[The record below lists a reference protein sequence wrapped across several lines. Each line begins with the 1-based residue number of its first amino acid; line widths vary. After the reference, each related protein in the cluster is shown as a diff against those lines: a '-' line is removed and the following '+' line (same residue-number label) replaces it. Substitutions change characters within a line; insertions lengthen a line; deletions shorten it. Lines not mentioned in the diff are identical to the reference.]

1 MPSPADRPSSAAS
14 GPVPAANSPAP
25 GTRRPRRRRV
35 ALRLTI
41 AGLGVAAG
49 STLLQLLWPPP
60 DRSSSQTA
68 LVRPDQ
74 LANPPSR
81 PVTVLVLGLDGDRRG
96 AANNGAA
103 PPGPANSDAMLLVRI
118 NPQGPLQVL
127 SLPTELAVRLPG
139 QQTFQPLGGLYRQGG
154 VALSADVV
162 RELVGLAPEQ
172 PDRYVVMPR
181 EALRHLVDS
190 VGSLELSPDRPMRYE
205 DRRQRYR
212 IALEAG
218 LQPMTG
224 EKVEQMLRFRDPVW
238 GEAGRRDA
246 VQQVIP
252 TLVEAMARPEM
263 ISQWPSLVGQLE
275 GKVETNLS
283 RSELLSLLAV
293 TLSRPQ
299 AIRFST
305 LPLAPRQRPDQP
317 LRQIDPRAPEPYW
330 PPASP

>member
-1 MPSPADRPSSAAS
+1 MPSPADRPSSAAAGPRGPGS
-14 GPVPAANSPAP
+14 GAQ
-25 GTRRPRRRRV
+25 RRRRRRI
-35 ALRLTI
+35 ALRLTV
-41 AGLGVAAG
+41 AGVGVAVG
-49 STLLQLLWPPP
+49 SALLQLLWPPP

-74 LANPPSR
+74 LASPPSR
-81 PVTVLVLGLDGDRRG
+81 PVTVLVLGVDGDRRG

-118 NPQGPLQVL
+118 NPKGPLQVL

-139 QQTFQPLGGLYRQGG
+139 QQSFQPLGGLYRQGG

-162 RELVGLAPEQ
+162 RELVGLGPDQ
-172 PDRYVVMPR
+172 PDRYVVVPR
-181 EALRHLVDS
+181 EALRRLIDS
-190 VGSLELSPDRPMRYE
+190 VGSLELSPDRAMRYE

-224 EKVEQMLRFRDPVW
+224 ARVEQMLRFRDPVW

-252 TLVEAMARPEM
+252 VLLEAMARPEM

-275 GKVETNLS
+275 GQVETNLS

-293 TLSRPQ
+293 TLARPS
-299 AIRFST
+299 AIRFSS
-305 LPLAPRQRPDQP
+305 LPLAPRQQADQR
-317 LRQIDPRAPEPYW
+317 LRQIDPSAPEPYW
-330 PPASP
+330 PPANP

>member
-1 MPSPADRPSSAAS
+1 MPSPADRPSSAAAGPRGPGS
-14 GPVPAANSPAP
+14 GAQRS
-25 GTRRPRRRRV
+25 RRRRI
-35 ALRLTI
+35 ALRLTV
-41 AGLGVAAG
+41 AGVGLAVG
-49 STLLQLLWPPP
+49 SALLQLLWPPP

-74 LANPPSR
+74 LASPPSR
-81 PVTVLVLGLDGDRRG
+81 PVTVLVLGVDGDRRG

-118 NPQGPLQVL
+118 NPTGPLQVL

-139 QQTFQPLGGLYRQGG
+139 QQSFQPLGGLYRQGG

-162 RELVGLAPEQ
+162 RELVGLGPDQ
-172 PDRYVVMPR
+172 PDRYVVVPR
-181 EALRHLVDS
+181 EALRRLIDS
-190 VGSLELSPDRPMRYE
+190 VGSLELSPDRAMRYE

-224 EKVEQMLRFRDPVW
+224 ARVEQMLRFRDPVW

-252 TLVEAMARPEM
+252 VLLEAMARPEM
-263 ISQWPSLVGQLE
+263 ISQWPSLAGQLE
-275 GKVETNLS
+275 GLVETNLS

-293 TLSRPQ
+293 TLARPS
-299 AIRFST
+299 AIRFSS
-305 LPLAPRQRPDQP
+305 LPLAPRQQADQR
-317 LRQIDPRAPEPYW
+317 LRQIDPNAPEPYW
-330 PPASP
+330 PPANP